1 MWKQDQSSK
10 PAGTPLEP
18 AIAAGAARGASA
30 GQELVGIGE
39 SLVIKGDLS
48 ASEDLTVR
56 GQVEGSITLTN
67 HTLTVDAQAKLT
79 ANIAARAVVVV
90 GNVRGKVTAGEK
102 LEIRASGSVIGDVV
116 SPRLVIVDGG
126 SLRGKVEMPRS

>member
-10 PAGTPLEP
+10 PTGTPPEP
-18 AIAAGAARGASA
+18 AIAAGVARSPSI
-30 GQELVGIGE
+30 GQDVVGIGE

-56 GQVEGSITLTN
+56 GQVEGSITLTD
-67 HTLTVDAQAKLT
+67 HTLTVDAQATLT

-90 GNVRGKVTAGEK
+90 GNVRGKVTAGER